1 MESGFNDSLTP
12 ASLSS
17 RARAHFMR
25 MSAASSSSSSSSS
38 PEDAAAGRRGGADGR
53 DEREEEQRILSAER
67 GEGRIR
73 LRMTPAAAE
82 FVLGPN
88 AASVTQIEHLS
99 KVEAVYSFVD
109 GDGSQPPRP
118 IRVFEIVG
126 SCRDSLQRAL
136 DMFCHAVQLYKDLT
150 EGMHEHSMVTRLHVL
165 DGVLYRYEPPLKS
178 RVPSAAKVRREQCE
192 VDLIERRPRPEDFNA
207 MLRGVRQKMLIRD
220 QNLMWQRLPWTDERR
235 AQHHPNVTAANVW
248 EARAV
253 VGYPEITN
261 HDSSAVQ
268 NDAGREGP
276 GPSVEPVQRQS
287 AEASPQSHRETLQAG
302 EESPGDSGS
311 GEGDS

>member
-1 MESGFNDSLTP
+1 M
-12 ASLSS
+12 
-17 RARAHFMR
+17 
-25 MSAASSSSSSSSS
+25 
-38 PEDAAAGRRGGADGR
+38 
-53 DEREEEQRILSAER
+53 
-67 GEGRIR
+67 
-73 LRMTPAAAE
+73 
-82 FVLGPN
+82 
-88 AASVTQIEHLS
+88 S

-192 VDLIERRPRPEDFNA
+192 VNLIERRPRPEDFNA
-207 MLRGVRQKMLIRD
+207 RLREVR
-220 QNLMWQRLPWTDERR
+220 
-235 AQHHPNVTAANVW
+235 
-248 EARAV
+248 
-253 VGYPEITN
+253 
-261 HDSSAVQ
+261 Q

-276 GPSVEPVQRQS
+276 GPSVEPVQGQS

>member
-1 MESGFNDSLTP
+1 MKSGFNDSLTP

-25 MSAASSSSSSSSS
+25 MSAASSSSSSSS
-38 PEDAAAGRRGGADGR
+38 PEDDAAGRRVGADGR
-53 DEREEEQRILSAER
+53 DKREEEQRILSAER
-67 GEGRIR
+67 GEDRIR

-88 AASVTQIEHLS
+88 TASVTQIEHLS

-207 MLRGVRQKMLIRD
+207 RLREVRQKMLIRD

-235 AQHHPNVTAANVW
+235 AQHHPNVTAATVW

-268 NDAGREGP
+268 NDVGREGP